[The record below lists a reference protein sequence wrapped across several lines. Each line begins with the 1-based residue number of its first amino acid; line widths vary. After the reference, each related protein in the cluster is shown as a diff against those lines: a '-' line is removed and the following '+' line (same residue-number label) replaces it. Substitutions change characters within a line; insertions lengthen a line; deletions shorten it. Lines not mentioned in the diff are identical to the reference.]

1 MYGREELSELLDV
14 AVKNNTV
21 VRMIVRLMSELD
33 QIPVA
38 VETDGN
44 GELSSATLAQY
55 ISDNEL
61 FTENP
66 NYLEDQRDF
75 MLFDCK
81 GNMLLQ
87 VSSDETISEQGK
99 YNISFSARDE
109 DKNVFLDFCER
120 LQRYKAIKY
129 PE

>member
-33 QIPVA
+33 QIPIA

-61 FTENP
+61 FTKNP

-81 GNMLLQ
+81 GNML
-87 VSSDETISEQGK
+87 
-99 YNISFSARDE
+99 
-109 DKNVFLDFCER
+109 
-120 LQRYKAIKY
+120 
-129 PE
+129 

>member
-33 QIPVA
+33 QIPIA

-44 GELSSATLAQY
+44 GELSSATLAH
-55 ISDNEL
+55 
-61 FTENP
+61 
-66 NYLEDQRDF
+66 LEDQRDF

-99 YNISFSARDE
+99 YNISFSAREE